1 MADKSINQLN
11 PASTITASDLFVLQQ
26 NNEAKSLPGQVL
38 INWLTAAADGHG
50 GISSIAKVSTSGLV
64 DTYRITLADTT
75 TYNFTVTN
83 GAKGDKGDTGQAW
96 YMHIRYADHEP
107 TQNSDM
113 STVANDWIGIYSGTS
128 SSAPTSYTSYTW
140 FKIKGERGIQGLQG
154 VSITSQTVTYQ
165 VSTSGTVVPSGT
177 WNNSIPTVPQ
187 GQYLWT
193 RTVTNFSDGRS
204 PVNSYSVSR
213 MGMDGSGSVVSVNS
227 ISPDSSGN
235 VLLTGDTI
243 RVSNDDTTY
252 IADAIADA
260 GKVET
265 VAGVGVATG
274 TKNVPLTATNLPYSD
289 SNPASTSSVI
299 ERMKLLEVT
308 LNNVSASSRTFNVSG
323 ITANHTLV
331 QNGCAYLSNPAAV
344 GSDLTLTTGNGTIS
358 VAGTLTG
365 QTNIVA
371 TFCIK

>member
-1 MADKSINQLN
+1 MADKAISQLN
-11 PASTITASDLFVLQQ
+11 AAGQITATDLFVLQQ
-26 NNEAKSLPGQVL
+26 NNEAKSLQGQVL
-38 INWLTAAADGHG
+38 LNWLTAAADGHG
-50 GISSIAKVSTSGLV
+50 GISSITKTGTSGLV

-75 TYNFTVTN
+75 TYDFTVTN
-83 GAKGDKGDTGQAW
+83 GAKGDKGNTGQAW

-113 STVANDWIGIYSGTS
+113 STAANDWIGIYSGTS

-140 FKIKGERGIQGLQG
+140 FKIKGEQGIQGLQG

-165 VSTSGTVVPSGT
+165 VSTSGTVTPSGT
-177 WNNSIPTVPQ
+177 WNSSIPTVPQ

-204 PVNSYSVSR
+204 PVYSYSVSR
-213 MGMDGSGSVVSVNS
+213 MGMDGSGSVVSINNV
-227 ISPDSSGN
+227 SPDSGGN
-235 VLLTGDTI
+235 VTLTGDNI
-243 RVSNDDTTY
+243 RVASDDTMY
-252 IADAIADA
+252 ISDAIANA

-265 VAGVGVATG
+265 VSGVGVATG

-289 SNPASTSSVI
+289 SNPASTASVI
-299 ERMKLLEVT
+299 EGMRLMEVT
-308 LNNVSASSRTFNVSG
+308 LTNVSDSSRIFNISG

-331 QNGCAYLSNPAAV
+331 QNGCAYLSNPEAV

-371 TFCIK
+371 TFCVK

>member
-1 MADKSINQLN
+1 MADKAISQLN

-50 GISSIAKVSTSGLV
+50 GISNIAKTSTSGLV
-64 DTYRITLADTT
+64 DTYTITLADTT
-75 TYNFTVTN
+75 TKTFTVTN
-83 GAKGDKGDTGQAW
+83 GAKGDKGNTGQAW
-96 YMHIRYADHEP
+96 YVHIRYADHQP

-128 SSAPTSYTSYTW
+128 SSAPTAYTSYTW
-140 FKIKGERGIQGLQG
+140 FKIKGEQGIQGLQG
-154 VSITSQTVTYQ
+154 VSISTQTVTYQ
-165 VSTSGTVVPSGT
+165 VSTSGTVTPSGT
-177 WNNSIPTVPQ
+177 WNSSIPTVPQ

-193 RTVTNFSDGRS
+193 RTVTTFSDGRS

-227 ISPDSSGN
+227 VNPDSNGN
-235 VLLTGDTI
+235 VSLTGESI
-243 RVSNDDTTY
+243 RVSSLDTTY
-252 IADAIADA
+252 ISDAIANA